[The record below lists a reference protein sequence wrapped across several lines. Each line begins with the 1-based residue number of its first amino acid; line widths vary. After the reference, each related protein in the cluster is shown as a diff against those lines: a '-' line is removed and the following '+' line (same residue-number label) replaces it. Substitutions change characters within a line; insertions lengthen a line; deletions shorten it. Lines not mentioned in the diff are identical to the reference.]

1 MNRSQNSTSHSQ
13 YWINLPPCE
22 YIQLAMIT
30 GGVLLRYGGPDEEMV
45 ELAQLGQ
52 IETIIKAKESISL
65 DALFSIHPLVLL
77 PPQKP
82 CRVLLEGAPGVGK
95 SMLALHICQK
105 WAQGAS
111 FLTKFDLVV
120 LVYLRD
126 QAIQN
131 ASTLADILPAGNLK
145 EAQMA
150 AAQIQACHGQNT
162 LFVFDGWDEFP
173 PDLQMDS
180 LVSTIIHEPEKLSL
194 HKSTI
199 FITSRPVSSR
209 NIHYQQVEILGFTRL
224 QIHEYIK
231 KALNGNSTHIQKLV
245 QHLKDYPVIEGYC
258 YIPLH
263 AAILVYVYLTMN
275 GVLPTTLQQLFS
287 NLVLCCIVREQETH
301 GSNLIL
307 PGLTSLDDLPQDL
320 KSHLC
325 DLCVLAYEGVMQEK
339 VVFYQRDLKTYNI
352 PASLPSMGLLQAV
365 EGITF
370 LSKSHSYNF
379 LHLSVQEL
387 LAAYHISQLK
397 PSEQLQIFQQL
408 IGSARFQAVLKYYSG
423 ITKLKNSAIQ
433 NFIKKEYIAASNF
446 VSDLPF
452 QILHCFFEAQ
462 QPSLC
467 RLFGSKFQKLHLD
480 AEHLKPVDI
489 LTIGYIISSLLAISI
504 APMQLTIMYI
514 NDHKLKLLITEL
526 SKYPAAGRTS
536 TSSTLS
542 GKLVMHLYMPH
553 FYTNGAEFIASHIK
567 QSQAINELVVCNNY
581 TENAQNVEDALLFF
595 AEALQTNNQLTTL
608 DLHGMNFHYSEA
620 NGAALVQMLV
630 LNKSLTHLDL
640 SNNIKISD
648 PGACCIFQGLHHNT
662 TLVHLNLS
670 STGIMKTSFEFLT
683 EALQANKALA
693 HLNLSDNN
701 ISDSGAHCIFRGLHH
716 NTTLVHLNLSSTRIT
731 MASTQFLA
739 EMLQANKGLA
749 HLNLSYNNISDS
761 GAHFI
766 FQGLHHNTT
775 LVHLNLSSTG
785 ITMAS
790 TQFLAEMLQVN
801 KAVAHLNLSY
811 NNISDSGA
819 CCIFQGLEHNTTL
832 THIDLCKTSIT
843 GEGTVMC
850 IAQTLDSN
858 CSLQTLD
865 ISDNM
870 LILDHTFFHIT
881 KSLESNSTLRK
892 LTMFLTGSFPKIAA
906 RDNTLAPIVKQ
917 IQAVCS
923 ERARKGLHRIKFC
936 FNYN

>member
-1 MNRSQNSTSHSQ
+1 MTRSQSCTSQHWA
-13 YWINLPPCE
+13 YLPPCE

-30 GGVLLRYGGPDEEMV
+30 GGVILRYGEPEEEMV

-52 IETIIKAKESISL
+52 IETIMKAKKSISL
-65 DALFSIHPLVLL
+65 AALFSINPLVLL
-77 PPQKP
+77 PSQKP
-82 CRVLLEGAPGVGK
+82 CRVLIEGAPGVGK
-95 SMLALHICQK
+95 STFALHICQE

-126 QAIQN
+126 QAIRN
-131 ASTLADILPAGNLK
+131 ARSLADILPAGSLK

-150 AAQIQACHGQNT
+150 ATQIQACHGQSV

-173 PDLQMDS
+173 PDLQKNS
-180 LVSTIIHEPEKLSL
+180 LVSTILQKPEKLSL

-199 FITSRPVSSR
+199 FITSRPVSSGNVLR
-209 NIHYQQVEILGFTRL
+209 FVNQQVEILGFTRL
-224 QIHEYIK
+224 QIHKYIK
-231 KALNGNSTHIQKLV
+231 EALNGNTTDIQKLV
-245 QHLKDYPVIEGYC
+245 EHLEDHPNIEGYC

-263 AAILVYVYLTMN
+263 AAMLVYVYLTMN
-275 GVLPTTLQQLFS
+275 GVLPTTLHQLFS
-287 NLVLCCIVREQETH
+287 NLVLCCIAREQETH
-301 GSNLIL
+301 GSDGIL
-307 PGLTSLDDLPQDL
+307 PKSLDDLPWGL
-320 KSHLC
+320 KSHLR
-325 DLCVLAYEGVMQEK
+325 DLCVLAYEGVMQDK
-339 VVFYQRDLKTYNI
+339 IVFYQRDLKTYNV
-352 PASLPSMGLLQAV
+352 PSSLPSMGLLQAV

-370 LSKSHSYNF
+370 FSKSHSYNF

-408 IGSARFQAVLKYYSG
+408 IESARFPAVLKYYSG

-446 VSDLPF
+446 VSALPF

-467 RLFGSKFQKLHLD
+467 WLFGSKFQKLRLD
-480 AEHLKPVDI
+480 AEYLNPVDI
-489 LTIGYIISSLLAISI
+489 LAIGYIISSLLAMSK
-504 APMQLTIMYI
+504 APMQLTIMHI
-514 NDHKLKLLITEL
+514 NDHQLKLLITEL

-542 GKLVMHLYMPH
+542 GKLVMHLYIPH
-553 FYTNGAEFIASHIK
+553 FYTNGAELIASHIK
-567 QSQAINELVVCNNY
+567 QSPAINELVVCNNYY